1 MLYENLVTEKE
12 LLDFSQNFSVVRNAY
27 LGSQLFPARKVQYLQ
42 AEYYRAIENGTL
54 PQAAYVHAFDTEAHI
69 SDRVPL
75 ERVEVEELLI
85 KDKINMGERLR
96 KTTQGMNPGTD
107 ALRNFIFDDIARQAE
122 KVVTRV
128 EIANMDVIQNG
139 KFTIDE
145 NNVALEIDYGI
156 PSENIIDSEWD
167 SDTDILALILAWE
180 EQARDKGAAPNTIVT
195 TPKIALA
202 MRQNAGIQ
210 KAISGSANSGLI
222 PTLDQLNAF
231 LSQYTTGG
239 ITIRTYD
246 EAYGELGKSGSKTV
260 MTRKKFLEEGKF
272 IMCALANGRLGD
284 GLWGVTPEEEAQGNP
299 FDSMRQQQYVT
310 VTQKSEWDPV
320 AYWTKATGLYLP
332 VLANPKGHIIA
343 NVSLAADSEG

>member
-1 MLYENLVTEKE
+1 MLYDKLVTEKE
-12 LLDFSQNFSVVRNAY
+12 LLDFSQNFNVVRNAY
-27 LGSQLFPARKVQYLQ
+27 IGSELFPARKVQYLQ

-54 PQAAYVHAFDTEAHI
+54 PQAAYVHALDSEAHI
-69 SDRVPL
+69 GDRVPL
-75 ERVEVEELLI
+75 EKVEVEELLI

-96 KTTQGMNPGTD
+96 KTTQGMDPGVDT
-107 ALRNFIFDDIARQAE
+107 LRRFIFDDVARQAE

-139 KFTIDE
+139 KFSIKE
-145 NNVALEIDYGI
+145 NNVELEIDYGI
-156 PSENIIDSEWD
+156 PAENVIASTWNA
-167 SDTDILALILAWE
+167 DTDILSLILAWE
-180 EQARDKGAAPNTIVT
+180 EQARDKGAAPNVIIT
-195 TPKIALA
+195 TPKTALA

-246 EAYGELGKSGSKTV
+246 EAYGVLGTSAGKTT
-260 MTRKKFLEEGKF
+260 MTRTKFLKEGKF
-272 IMCALANGRLGD
+272 IMCATANGRLGE

-299 FDSMRQQQYVT
+299 FDARREQQYVT

-332 VLANPKGHIIA
+332 VLANPKGHII
-343 NVSLAADSEG
+343 VDVTLAADSEG